1 MYEAIYAAPVGE
13 STVAR
18 MAATAAAYGF
28 DGVIVRDRP
37 DDPADYKPERIR
49 ERFGIDVV
57 DGIEI
62 DVTDPSRASGYVGNY
77 RPKTTIV
84 CVRGGSPAMNRFAV
98 HQAQVD
104 VLTGPLAGT
113 GGIDDAL
120 AKAAADNGVRIEID
134 LTPILRGSGG
144 SRVEAIRLRRTLVT
158 LLDHYDVPF
167 VASAAPTA
175 HLQLRA
181 PRELAAV
188 GDAIGLESVSIE
200 DGLAEWGRLAA
211 RNRDRRSE
219 SFIGP
224 GIKRG
229 RHEEV
234 DR

>member
-1 MYEAIYAAPVGE
+1 MYEAIHATPVGD

-18 MAATAAAYGF
+18 MAATAATHGF

-37 DDPADYKPERIR
+37 DDRTEYEPGPIQD
-49 ERFGIDVV
+49 RFEIDVV
-57 DGIEI
+57 DGVEI
-62 DVTDPSRASGYVGNY
+62 AVTDPSRASGYVGNY

-84 CVRGGSPAMNRFAV
+84 CVRGGSSTMNRFAV
-98 HQAQVD
+98 HQAPVD
-104 VLTGPLAGT
+104 VLTQPLAGS
-113 GGIDDAL
+113 GEIDDAL

-134 LTPILRGSGG
+134 LGPVLRSSGG
-144 SRVEAIRLRRTLVT
+144 SRVEAIQSLRTLVT
-158 LLDHYDVPF
+158 LLDQYDVPF
-167 VASAAPTA
+167 VASAVPSS
-175 HLQLRA
+175 HLQLRG

-188 GDAIGLESVSIE
+188 GETIGLGADSIKQ
-200 DGLAEWGRLAA
+200 GLAEWERLVE
-211 RNRDRRSE
+211 RNRDRHSE